1 MAASTTASVVEAA
14 TTTKATAMT
23 TRCLVGPTR
32 GKCCCERRYPLCSI
46 RSREEENF
54 GHLLARFPAVCVCEK
69 KKTTLPK
76 LFGSTSLRCV
86 GTIQYTPYHVV
97 MRKKN

>member
-46 RSREEENF
+46 RSREEENPLLLIF
-54 GHLLARFPAVCVCEK
+54 GHLLARFPAVCVK
-69 KKTTLPK
+69 KRKPHCQ
-76 LFGSTSLRCV
+76 SSLV
-86 GTIQYTPYHVV
+86 HNQPAWVQYT
-97 MRKKN
+97 M